1 MIYDFIELFIYFIL
15 FISSIVILLF
25 KYNIKKL
32 IHKRKRFSDFKTGAI
47 FVLLNTYK
55 TFLLNFFI
63 KKNLNIIKKFCM
75 IKKSYVCNSCVI

>member
-1 MIYDFIELFIYFIL
+1 MIYDFIELFIYFFVL
-15 FISSIVILLF
+15 FILSIVILLF

-55 TFLLNFFI
+55 TFLLNF
-63 KKNLNIIKKFCM
+63 NIIKKFCM
-75 IKKSYVCNSCVI
+75 IKKSYVCNSVI